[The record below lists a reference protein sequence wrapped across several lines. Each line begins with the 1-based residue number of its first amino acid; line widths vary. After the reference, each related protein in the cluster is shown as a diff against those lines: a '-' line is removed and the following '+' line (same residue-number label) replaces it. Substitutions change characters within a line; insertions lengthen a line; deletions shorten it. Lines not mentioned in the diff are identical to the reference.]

1 MIWIYAAAVQFYSL
15 KYVPRLPPPQPPST
29 GRPQKESCGSAV
41 ALDHFTPN
49 MHRFGKGYRPG
60 GVLPKFGVVTHIKL
74 VGGIDGTAHL
84 RGERG

>member
-1 MIWIYAAAVQFYSL
+1 
-15 KYVPRLPPPQPPST
+15 
-29 GRPQKESCGSAV
+29 
-41 ALDHFTPN
+41 